1 MARRILKDA
10 GGVAGVVAIFRAEI
24 VVDLGRVLGDQ
35 PAQRGE
41 CFARLVLAFDGQF
54 AALGQRLILVFAAL
68 GGGLFLVDLRTLA
81 GFAAQRL
88 GAGLGFVE
96 RGVEA
101 RLGFF
106 LATERSFGG
115 GRTCGGPRGISGTAL
130 VSLILSSVAM
140 GVSLLLQFVFDRPNA
155 APSSYVATQLAWVR
169 STA

>member
-1 MARRILKDA
+1 M
-10 GGVAGVVAIFRAEI
+10 
-24 VVDLGRVLGDQ
+24 
-35 PAQRGE
+35 
-41 CFARLVLAFDGQF
+41 LAFDRQF

-68 GGGLFLVDLRTLA
+68 GGGLFLVDLRALA

-88 GAGLGFVE
+88 GTGLGFVE

-106 LATERSFGG
+106 LAAERSLGG
-115 GRTCGGPRGISGTAL
+115 GRAGRGTRGSGTAL